1 MLSNLFIKNYALIEE
16 LSVNFQDNLSIITGE
31 TGAGKSI
38 LLGALGL
45 VLGKRADTTVLKN
58 DTEKCIIEAQFN
70 IHNYNLHSIFNEF
83 DVDYEES
90 TIIRREIL
98 PSGKSRA
105 FVNDTPATL
114 KLLQKLSSKLIDV
127 HSQHQTLDL
136 ANEDFQFKVVDTLAE
151 NAKEIANYKVEL
163 NTYKQLKTELEELQ
177 SKQIEAKAQYQYN
190 LHLFEELDKANFKK
204 DEQQEIEQ
212 QLSKLNNVEAIKLN
226 LSEALSISHNED
238 YGLQHLLNQM
248 QNNLSKIADY
258 SSNFKELSTRI
269 ESVNIEFNDILT
281 EIETEF
287 EAVDFNEDALEELN
301 QRLQLIFNLQK
312 KHLVTSVEEL
322 LEIKTQLETKVLGVE
337 NLSQQIAK
345 KQNQLNKIIVNL
357 NVIASKIGSARLK
370 SIPQLI
376 KKTESILAVLG
387 MENTRLKIDLATTEA
402 FLPNGKNKL
411 TFQISADKGVSF
423 GSIKKIAS
431 GGELSRIMLAFKY
444 ILSSNLKLPTV
455 IFDEIDAGVSGD
467 VSEKMGD
474 IMTQLG
480 NNMQVITITHL
491 PQIAAKGK
499 HHFKVY
505 KTDKNNNIVTQLKL
519 LNNEERVVEIA
530 EMLSSKNLTET
541 AIDHAKELLN

>member
-345 KQNQLNKIIVNL
+345 KQNQLNKIIANL
-357 NVIASKIGSARLK
+357 NVIASKISDARLK